1 MLFSLSTIFL
11 LVFCLNELLGGA
23 MDKMEEWKNG
33 MEEWKNGMM
42 ETAKR

>member
-1 MLFSLSTIFL
+1 
-11 LVFCLNELLGGA
+11 